1 MTVITTTAIEGW
13 DPDEVLALAA
23 AVEQNSEHPIGRAIA
38 ASVARPAEATN
49 VRARPGFGISGTV
62 AGRLVDVGRPDGP
75 PSGKIESPPVE
86 EGTTTVVVSVDDHP
100 VGVVALADVVRPWA
114 AEAVAALRG
123 LGLEVVMLTGDREA
137 AARRVGEAVGI
148 DRVVSGLDPEGK
160 RRELADLQATYGQ
173 VAVVGDGL
181 NDAPVLAGADLGIAI
196 GTGTD
201 AALEA
206 ADIALVGD
214 DLRVVADALH
224 LCRRTVTTIRTNLVW
239 AFAYNVAALPLAV
252 SGSLGPPV
260 AAAAMAASS
269 LFVVGNSLRLRS
281 FSGRR
286 AG

>member
-1 MTVITTTAIEGW
+1 
-13 DPDEVLALAA
+13 
-23 AVEQNSEHPIGRAIA
+23 
-38 ASVARPAEATN
+38 
-49 VRARPGFGISGTV
+49 
-62 AGRLVDVGRPDGP
+62 
-75 PSGKIESPPVE
+75 
-86 EGTTTVVVSVDDHP
+86 
-100 VGVVALADVVRPWA
+100 VVRPWA

-123 LGLEVVMLTGDREA
+123 LGLEVVMLTGDREV

-160 RRELADLQATYGQ
+160 RRELADLQAAYGR

-181 NDAPVLAGADLGIAI
+181 NDAPILAGADLGIAI

-214 DLRVVADALH
+214 DLRVVADALD

-239 AFAYNVAALPLAV
+239 AFAYNVAAYNVAALPLAV

-281 FSGRR
+281 FSSRR